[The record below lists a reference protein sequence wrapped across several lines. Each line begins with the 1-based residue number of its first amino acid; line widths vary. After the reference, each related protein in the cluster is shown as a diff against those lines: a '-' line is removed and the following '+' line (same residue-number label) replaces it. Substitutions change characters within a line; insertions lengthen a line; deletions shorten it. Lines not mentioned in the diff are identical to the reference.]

1 MKVKAI
7 NPLYLDKYY
16 NPGDVVEI
24 TDALGQKWVDMGLVE
39 AVAEEKPKKTAAKK
53 PAAKK

>member
-39 AVAEEKPKKTAAKK
+39 AVAEEKPKNTAAKK